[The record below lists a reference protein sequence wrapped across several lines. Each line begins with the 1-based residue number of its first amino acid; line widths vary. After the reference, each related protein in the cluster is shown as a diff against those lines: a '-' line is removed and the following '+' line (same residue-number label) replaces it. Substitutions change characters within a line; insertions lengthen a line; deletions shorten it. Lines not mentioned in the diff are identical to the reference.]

1 MSMPTTGLVVPPGQ
15 SPPFAVVTSTDH
27 SAWIII
33 ATALGLSCLL
43 VFSGI
48 KAFARTSMGKGV
60 SYDEICLLASTV
72 SCLTYHSRWSL
83 PAVDDILNASW
94 I

>member
-1 MSMPTTGLVVPPGQ
+1 MSMPTHGLVVPPGQ

-33 ATALGLSCLL
+33 ATALGLACVL

-48 KAFARTSMGKGV
+48 KAFARGGKGI
-60 SYDEICLLASTV
+60 SHDEMCLMASTV
-72 SCLTYHSRWSL
+72 SL
-83 PAVDDILNASW
+83 ILIMKTIAHY
-94 I
+94 